1 MRRKKQEKHRFR
13 KPLQS
18 TQQNLPIRGLYR
30 GIVLTKDERYVKI
43 LEVLPVPFLLL
54 TAKEQAETA
63 LRFETVLKSAPHHLQ
78 ITVMTFSADLSK
90 EKARLLE
97 AMKQEHSP
105 ECRMVD
111 EEYLN
116 RMQESEQYGLSRRF
130 FLSFEYERNRSV
142 LFQKETMEEIA
153 LEMERTA
160 SVLASALR
168 ACGNEVL
175 DPPLEEADEASA
187 EILYTILHRS
197 EYRAEP
203 FAEHLSRMK
212 ERYAASSSMQTAV
225 PIADLLAPKFL
236 SFMDKRYV
244 RCGGTWST
252 YYCIASDGYSQLV
265 QAGWLTPF
273 FSACPGVD
281 LNLFL
286 ERKEP
291 EEVMNSIRR
300 NMTYAQTDMASVSYA
315 SEAMD
320 VSSDAFASTSYIRDG
335 MLAGQDFCYLM
346 VLFSISGKDAEETAR
361 RAERLC
367 TRAKQS
373 GLKLRSCE
381 FEEEHAFFS
390 GLPLVRPDPSLFE
403 KTKRN
408 VLTEGAASTY
418 PFTAFELHDPG
429 GVYLG
434 DDPDTG
440 GLVIA
445 DLFDEK
451 RLTNYNLFIEGTSGA
466 GKSYAL
472 SLLAIRLRTD
482 HVPVYLLAPEKED
495 EFRRMCSGVGG
506 QFIELAPGSKD
517 RINIMEIRPRD
528 ERAEISAEIVTG
540 SEAEGSRLAEKV
552 DTLKNF
558 FSLLI
563 TDMTIEERQLL
574 DNALMKVYSRFGI
587 TEDNRS
593 LIDPSDPAGRR
604 YRRMPIIG
612 DLVQALYESS
622 ETRRMAGILSFF
634 TTGSGRSFNG
644 ETNVDLQNEFIVF
657 GLEKMKAQLL
667 KVGLY
672 IALDFAWAKVRE
684 DRFQDCALMMD
695 EAWTLLQDPV
705 CAEYAMKISKTIR
718 SYHGSYV
725 VSTQQL
731 RDILAVENGQY
742 GMALIGN
749 CATKILMRTESSDSA
764 TVRDLLHLSE
774 EDTRLITRLERGNAL
789 LLTGGIRMQIR
800 FQASRTEHFLITNAQ
815 EDLRMILAEKE
826 KQEKEA
832 VRNSARGE
840 EKPQLAIALFSKE
853 EIPLLL
859 KSEDSRVRMEDPVLM
874 LEETVPLK
882 ADGGL
887 LKKGSRTDGDLLRK
901 HSKAQPDGKR
911 SPQKAER
918 KPERRTAC

>member
-517 RINIMEIRPRD
+517 RINIMEIRPKD
-528 ERAEISAEIVTG
+528 ERAEISSGIVNG
-540 SEAEGSRLAEKV
+540 SAEAEGSRLAEKI

-574 DNALMKVYSRFGI
+574 DNALMKVYASFGI

-593 LIDPSDPAGRR
+593 LIDPEDPERKR
-604 YRRMPIIG
+604 FRRMPIVG
-612 DLVQALYESS
+612 DLVRVLKESPD
-622 ETRRMAGILSFF
+622 TRRMAGILSFF

-657 GLEKMKAQLL
+657 GLEKMKAELL

-731 RDILAVENGQY
+731 RDILAVENGKY

-749 CATKILMRTESSDSA
+749 CATKILMRTEPSDSI
-764 TVRDLLHLSE
+764 TVQELLNLSA
-774 EDTRLITRLERGNAL
+774 EDTRLITGLERGNAL
-789 LLTGGIRMQIR
+789 LLTGGIRLQIR

-815 EDLRMILAEKE
+815 DDLRMILAEKE
-826 KQEKEA
+826 MQEREQRA
-832 VRNSARGE
+832 SASAERQE
-840 EKPQLAIALFSKE
+840 QKWIPLFSAD

-859 KSEDSRVRMEDPVLM
+859 RKEELADSMESIRDIPVFEEAEM
-874 LEETVPLK
+874 TLEEDAAESLFESEEKEKPK
-882 ADGGL
+882 NRNRDN
-887 LKKGSRTDGDLLRK
+887 
-901 HSKAQPDGKR
+901 QGKT
-911 SPQKAER
+911 SSL
-918 KPERRTAC
+918 ERRTAC

>member
-1 MRRKKQEKHRFR
+1 M
-13 KPLQS
+13 
-18 TQQNLPIRGLYR
+18 
-30 GIVLTKDERYVKI
+30 
-43 LEVLPVPFLLL
+43 PFLLL
-54 TAKEQAETA
+54 SSEEQTDTA
-63 LRFETVLKSAPHHLQ
+63 LHFETVLKSAPHHLQ
-78 ITVMTFSADLSK
+78 ITVMTLSADLSE
-90 EKARLLE
+90 EKARLSE
-97 AMKQEHSP
+97 AMKKEASP

-111 EEYLN
+111 EEYRK
-116 RMQESEQYGLSRRF
+116 RMSESEQYGLSRRF
-130 FLSFEYERNRSV
+130 FLSFEYERNRSA
-142 LFQKETMEEIA
+142 LFQKETLEEIA
-153 LEMERTA
+153 FELERTA
-160 SVLASALR
+160 AVLTAALR
-168 ACGNEVL
+168 NCGNEVIEPSL
-175 DPPLEEADEASA
+175 KEADAASA
-187 EILYTILHRS
+187 KILYTILHRA
-197 EYRAEP
+197 EYREKPFETRLAEV
-203 FAEHLSRMK
+203 K
-212 ERYAASSSMQTAV
+212 ERYASTSSEGNPIPV
-225 PIADLLAPKFL
+225 PITDILAPDLL
-236 SFMDKRYV
+236 SFMDQRYV
-244 RCGGTWST
+244 RCGENFST
-252 YYCIASDGYSQLV
+252 YYCIASDGYNPLV

-273 FSACPGVD
+273 FSASPGID
-281 LNLFL
+281 LNLFI

-291 EEVMNSIRR
+291 QEVMNSIRR
-300 NMTYAQTDMASVSYA
+300 NMTYAETDMASVSYA

-346 VLFSISGKDAEETAR
+346 VLFSVNGKNPEETAR
-361 RAERLC
+361 RADELC

-381 FEEEHAFFS
+381 FEEEQAFFS
-390 GLPLVRPDPSLFE
+390 GLPLARPDPALFE

-429 GVYLG
+429 GIYLG
-434 DDPDTG
+434 DDLDTG

-472 SLLAIRLRTD
+472 SLLAIRLRAD
-482 HVPVYLLAPEKED
+482 HIPVYLLAPEKED

-506 QFIELAPGSKD
+506 QFIQLAPGSKD
-517 RINIMEIRPRD
+517 RINIMEIRPKD
-528 ERAEISAEIVTG
+528 ERAEISSGIVNG
-540 SEAEGSRLAEKV
+540 SAEAEGSRLAEKI

-574 DNALMKVYSRFGI
+574 DNALMKVYASFGI

-593 LIDPSDPAGRR
+593 LIDPEDPERKR
-604 YRRMPIIG
+604 FRRMPIVG
-612 DLVQALYESS
+612 DLVRVLKEFPD
-622 ETRRMAGILSFF
+622 TRRMAGILSFF

-657 GLEKMKAQLL
+657 GLEKMKAELL

-731 RDILAVENGQY
+731 RDILAVENGKY

-749 CATKILMRTESSDSA
+749 CATKILMRTEPSDSI
-764 TVRDLLHLSE
+764 TVQELLHLSA
-774 EDTRLITRLERGNAL
+774 EDTRLITGLERGNAL
-789 LLTGGIRMQIR
+789 LLTGGIRLQIR

-815 EDLRMILAEKE
+815 DDLRMILVEKE
-826 KQEKEA
+826 MQEREQRA
-832 VRNSARGE
+832 SASAERQE
-840 EKPQLAIALFSKE
+840 QKWIPLYSED

-859 KSEDSRVRMEDPVLM
+859 RKEELADSMESIRDIPVFEEAEMTLEEDAAESLFKSEEK
-874 LEETVPLK
+874 ETLNHLNQK
-882 ADGGL
+882 
-887 LKKGSRTDGDLLRK
+887 S
-901 HSKAQPDGKR
+901 SGK
-911 SPQKAER
+911 SQCL
-918 KPERRTAC
+918 ERRTAC